1 MATLNQ
7 ADSGHET
14 LISDEDSPTPTVERA
29 SSEVI
34 YSTISNSTSSMGS
47 SNFARTRR
55 SLAEPPVTN
64 NMSNSNNGPVPIYED
79 IDQYHQHPPMIAPV
93 SGVPNLKG
101 KTMIRP
107 IAFRPNPNSGNVM
120 CMSGASTPTNPYGSF
135 NGSLPPIP
143 PNVPL
148 SNRIPGNEG
157 FAPGHPLIKDGRRHY
172 GSSQELHVQQSPAAA
187 AFNKFNS
194 LDRRALARRHHTN
207 LKLIPTSSGS
217 ESLPNPSVVGPTP
230 TSSHSQPRPLNDL
243 RSKEPE
249 RRHSSYDPTSRSL
262 NRYRPLG
269 GTNSSNGSNGT
280 NANMGGNAIGQVRLS
295 AMNINGLP
303 DPFNQGGMLHPGG
316 PVGPVTSM
324 NGPSGPNT
332 LTQRPQATHHAQPSI
347 YSSQESLRSQVS
359 VSRSNP
365 PPVGRP
371 GAGTPQFQNLSG
383 VIRNPNSRGSL
394 TNLNQSTNVSSS
406 NYAVPSRSMS
416 GSNLHHLDHH
426 RLIDSGG
433 SSTSSHGTM
442 EMNQTP
448 SPSDSAVG
456 DLETVLKE
464 KDTEINYLRETM
476 EQNEQ
481 VIFKVYEEK
490 EKMWE
495 REIRKIKGLYDNR
508 LRASQQKSTKMEQAL
523 TNQTYQLQSDKRR
536 LEQELEDIKR
546 KLSTKDKAQERL
558 EQEMN
563 SLKASLHESEWNSCA
578 KSGEISFLQARMEDR
593 SSSSSS
599 NGSSNPNSTSI
610 PSSCVSSSSCGM
622 SENAHQEL
630 VELRIQVKD
639 LRMELERR
647 DSEMREL
654 AMAKKSLQNEVV
666 NLKNIVDGANEDYS
680 LRELASQKEI
690 IISRDQEIEKLQNE
704 LQGLQ
709 AKAKAFKDE
718 ADRYRESFE
727 TEKAHWLDEKEKV
740 IRYQKQ
746 LQLNYVQMYKK
757 NKTLEGEIE
766 QLNKTIADQKKKSK
780 SNLDLT
786 SVGANGG
793 PKVKKSN
800 SVRAKFFKMSLHSES
815 HC

>member
-64 NMSNSNNGPVPIYED
+64 NMTNSSNGPVPIYED

-107 IAFRPNPNSGNVM
+107 IAFRPNPNSGNLM
-120 CMSGASTPTNPYGSF
+120 CLSGASTPTNPYGSF

-207 LKLIPTSSGS
+207 LKLIPTSSSGS
-217 ESLPNPSVVGPTP
+217 ESLPNSSSVVGPTP
-230 TSSHSQPRPLNDL
+230 PSSHSQPRPLNDL

-269 GTNSSNGSNGT
+269 GNNSNNGTHGT
-280 NANMGGNAIGQVRLS
+280 NANLGGNVIG
-295 AMNINGLP
+295 
-303 DPFNQGGMLHPGG
+303 
-316 PVGPVTSM
+316 
-324 NGPSGPNT
+324 
-332 LTQRPQATHHAQPSI
+332 QRPQATHHAQPSI
-347 YSSQESLRSQVS
+347 YSSQESLRSQAS

-433 SSTSSHGTM
+433 SSTSSHGTV

-536 LEQELEDIKR
+536 LEQELEEIKR
-546 KLSTKDKAQERL
+546 KLSTKDKTQERL
-558 EQEMN
+558 EQEMH
-563 SLKASLHESEWNSCA
+563 SLK
-578 KSGEISFLQARMEDR
+578 M
-593 SSSSSS
+593 
-599 NGSSNPNSTSI
+599 
-610 PSSCVSSSSCGM
+610 
-622 SENAHQEL
+622 
-630 VELRIQVKD
+630 QVKD
-639 LRMELERR
+639 LRMELEQR

-654 AMAKKSLQNEVV
+654 ALAKKSLQNEVV

-704 LQGLQ
+704 LQGLH
-709 AKAKAFKDE
+709 AKVKAFKDE
-718 ADRYRESFE
+718 ADRYRETFE

-786 SVGANGG
+786 TVGANGG

-800 SVRAKFFKMSLHSES
+800 S
-815 HC
+815 